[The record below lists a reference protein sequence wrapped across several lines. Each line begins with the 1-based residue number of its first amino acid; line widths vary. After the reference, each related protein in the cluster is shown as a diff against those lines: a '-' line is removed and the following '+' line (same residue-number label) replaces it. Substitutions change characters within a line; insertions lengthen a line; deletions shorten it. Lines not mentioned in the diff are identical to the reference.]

1 MIATKWEWVD
11 DVMKF
16 VSILQKENTKRIA
29 TRDLNEALQHEMI
42 QRPPRFPKNK
52 ICKILYAT
60 QIAVDAPT
68 FIVFVN
74 HKARANFAFKKWVEN
89 SIRKNFGFV
98 GVPIVIKYR
107 NRWESWKERDI
118 FVKYDEQD
126 VTNAG
131 LEAIQPWDD
140 YEDVRKS
147 DQTERNPYTNKWVRK
162 REKHVSKYDEV
173 KKSKKNQKFF
183 LILFSTRFL
192 NAKLARALWF
202 TKTIKVGASTA
213 IWVA

>member
-1 MIATKWEWVD
+1 
-11 DVMKF
+11 
-16 VSILQKENTKRIA
+16 
-29 TRDLNEALQHEMI
+29 MI

-89 SIRKNFGFV
+89 SIRKNFWFV

-118 FVKYDEQD
+118 FVKYNEQD
-126 VTNAG
+126 VENAG
-131 LEAIQPWDD
+131 L
-140 YEDVRKS
+140 
-147 DQTERNPYTNKWVRK
+147 
-162 REKHVSKYDEV
+162 
-173 KKSKKNQKFF
+173 
-183 LILFSTRFL
+183 
-192 NAKLARALWF
+192 
-202 TKTIKVGASTA
+202 
-213 IWVA
+213 